1 MGPPRPL
8 LSFIFGLFKQTSFQF
23 LQQILVKKCPST
35 IQCRDSN
42 PRTSEHKS
50 PVDQGSHP
58 QNVVVII
65 TFLVQRFD
73 ASWRIMT
80 VLAKPSPCHSWYA
93 MKSYRAAATQTNFL
107 SLIYIAI
114 LIVCLLLAYLSLFVS
129 FFTYLLC
136 LLFLCFCLIFIVH
149 LSLRIEH
156 LRFDLFNQSM
166 FLFPHNS
173 SSSKAF
179 FFFLLGY
186 FICLILSQLT
196 SLSLSVA
203 HFMTSIS
210 ETFYFARRLLRAA
223 PIITSAPPMNKI

>member
-1 MGPPRPL
+1 
-8 LSFIFGLFKQTSFQF
+8 
-23 LQQILVKKCPST
+23 
-35 IQCRDSN
+35 
-42 PRTSEHKS
+42 
-50 PVDQGSHP
+50 
-58 QNVVVII
+58 
-65 TFLVQRFD
+65 
-73 ASWRIMT
+73 
-80 VLAKPSPCHSWYA
+80 
-93 MKSYRAAATQTNFL
+93 MKSYRAAAAQTHFL
-107 SLIYIAI
+107 SLIYSAI

-186 FICLILSQLT
+186 FICPP
-196 SLSLSVA
+196 SLSVA

>member
-1 MGPPRPL
+1 
-8 LSFIFGLFKQTSFQF
+8 
-23 LQQILVKKCPST
+23 
-35 IQCRDSN
+35 
-42 PRTSEHKS
+42 
-50 PVDQGSHP
+50 
-58 QNVVVII
+58 
-65 TFLVQRFD
+65 
-73 ASWRIMT
+73 MT

-93 MKSYRAAATQTNFL
+93 MKSYRAAAAQTNFL

-196 SLSLSVA
+196 SLSLCRS
-203 HFMTSIS
+203 
-210 ETFYFARRLLRAA
+210 FYDFHLWNFLFCKTVTTGCANNNLCA
-223 PIITSAPPMNKI
+223 TYE